1 MKLTFVEETLDER
14 NDLLS
19 WLQGDGWLE
28 RSFDGD
34 HCTLYSPATVA
45 TVKQRLAALE
55 AEL

>member
-14 NDLLS
+14 NGLLF
-19 WLQGDGWLE
+19 WLQGDGWFV

-34 HCTLYSPATVA
+34 HCTIYSPATVA
-45 TVKQRLAALE
+45 KVKQRLAALE